1 MKSDTKGKF
10 QSKILP
16 SELFMCKGIYYLYKE
31 KTVVYIGR
39 SFTNCMQRIVMHQL
53 SGNKDFDSFQIF
65 GMAKSSNEEIAE
77 REKKNIQLKLPKYN
91 VAHGSGYGN
100 AYWKSE
106 IAANEDLAESRNNRL
121 VRKNG
126 FNPMNEM

>member
-1 MKSDTKGKF
+1 MKADTKGKF

-16 SELFMCKGIYYLYKE
+16 NEMFMCKGIYYLYKE
-31 KTVVYIGR
+31 KTVVYVGR

-65 GMAKSSNEEIAE
+65 GMSKSTNEEIAE

-100 AYWKSE
+100 GYWKSE
-106 IAANEDLAESRNNRL
+106 IAANEDLVESRNNRL